1 MLRITVEAA
10 VGGRMTL
17 EEVFSLVKQ
26 LSLVDKVRLIERV
39 APEIERDL
47 TEPRPMSRRSLWGL
61 CADLGTAPSAADI
74 DQARREEWASFPQED
89 IS

>member
-1 MLRITVEAA
+1 
-10 VGGRMTL
+10 MTL
-17 EEVFSLVKQ
+17 EEVLSLVKQ

-47 TEPRPMSRRSLWGL
+47 TATHPAPRRSLWGL
-61 CADLGTAPSAADI
+61 CADLGTAPSAATI
-74 DQARREEWASFPQED
+74 DQARQEEWASFPREN